1 MRARG
6 DILLEDFCSTLQ
18 SGLPVV
24 QWNSNSHTIG
34 VLSGHYDRCYRV
46 RLCANERLV
55 SLFMNG
61 LIPKHFPV
69 LSEIN
74 ELVSAPLRVAQ
85 RRPRGPYE
93 LRATWPVELS
103 TKHQAQALAS
113 DLNHVISGPL
123 DKPHRLPINEQLVR
137 KLSAFIT
144 STDNFQRIPASD
156 DIFEFIVG
164 KGKNSLQVRVTRTF
178 PEMVTLCSFVTN
190 HFASDQLSRR
200 VSAMVV
206 FLLNA
211 RLNWGRLVLVDDSV
225 INVEVA
231 VPVSS
236 LSPRVWRAAR
246 KILSEGL
253 SYRRLLWV
261 VQQRVVAEEIQ
272 RVWIN

>member
-1 MRARG
+1 MRTRG
-6 DILLEDFCSTLQ
+6 DILLENFCSTLR

-24 QWNSNSHTIG
+24 QWNRNSDTIG

-46 RLCANERLV
+46 RLCANERLA
-55 SLFMNG
+55 SLFMGG
-61 LIPKHFPV
+61 LIPKQFTV

-85 RRPRGPYE
+85 RRQCGSCA

-113 DLNHVISGPL
+113 DLGRVISGPL
-123 DKPHRLPINEQLVR
+123 DKPHRLPLDEQLVS
-137 KLSAFIT
+137 KLTAFIT
-144 STDNFQRIPASD
+144 STDNFQRIPTSD
-156 DIFEFIVG
+156 DIFEFIIG
-164 KGKNSLQVRVTRTF
+164 KGKKSLQVRVTRKF

-200 VSAMVV
+200 VSTMVV

-231 VPVSS
+231 VPVSA
-236 LSPRVWRAAR
+236 LSHRVWRAAR
-246 KILSEGL
+246 RTLSEGL
-253 SYRRLLWV
+253 SYRRLLRV

-272 RVWIN
+272 HVWIN